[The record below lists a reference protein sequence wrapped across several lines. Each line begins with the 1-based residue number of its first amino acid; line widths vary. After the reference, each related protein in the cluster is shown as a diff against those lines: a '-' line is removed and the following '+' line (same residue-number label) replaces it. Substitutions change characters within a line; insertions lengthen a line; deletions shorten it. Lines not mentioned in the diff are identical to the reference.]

1 MTSTLA
7 FCGIRHSELKNRH
20 RGSNAYDLQINKWQG
35 WTCKMSSLIIIRYR
49 FSLVIKFHEFESV
62 SHPCS
67 SFPVNV
73 FSIFRTHDLI
83 LCSRWND
90 PHVPQA
96 KGKDCQMSV
105 INKTRKHQ
113 NLHRQSEAKFTIH
126 ETISR
131 EERRIWSVTW
141 LYWTTE
147 GASITD
153 MRCLTDKVQYY
164 KDRNRDP
171 SRCHI

>member
-1 MTSTLA
+1 MARLDMQNVLSYNY
-7 FCGIRHSELKNRH
+7 KV
-20 RGSNAYDLQINKWQG
+20 
-35 WTCKMSSLIIIRYR
+35 SLFTGHKVSWIWECIPPVFI
-49 FSLVIKFHEFESV
+49 FSCECFF
-62 SHPCS
+62 
-67 SFPVNV
+67 
-73 FSIFRTHDLI
+73 IFRTHDLI

-90 PHVPQA
+90 PHVSQA

-105 INKTRKHQ
+105 MNKIRKHQ